1 MTTSL
6 KTDRSCKHIQKKN
19 KNYTI
24 TLTMQFPIILLVAT
38 IIGTISF
45 KTYHHTI
52 FWGLTH
58 KNGQNQGKKCSNIH
72 QISFLLNLS
81 LSLAKNPSFC
91 DFKSIFQFSDVTQT
105 DFKLLKIMI
114 KCRKYAQEHHILVV
128 QIHGT
133 YNIWKNNILDAL
145 KPIFDHFIK

>member
-1 MTTSL
+1 MS
-6 KTDRSCKHIQKKN
+6 
-19 KNYTI
+19 
-24 TLTMQFPIILLVAT
+24 

-45 KTYHHTI
+45 KTYHTI

-133 YNIWKNNILDAL
+133 YNIWKNNILGAL
-145 KPIFDHFIK
+145 KTHFRSFYKVIPSFSDPLFFTLHFSMQAVLFIFVCHIPQC

>member
-1 MTTSL
+1 MTNEPSPGGKVGPKHLQMSL
-6 KTDRSCKHIQKKN
+6 S
-19 KNYTI
+19 
-24 TLTMQFPIILLVAT
+24 LTVIF
-38 IIGTISF
+38 GTISF
-45 KTYHHTI
+45 KTYHTI

-91 DFKSIFQFSDVTQT
+91 DFKYIFQFSDVTQT